1 MEILESFVWIA
12 VGFVPMLCAMELAWR
27 LDKKVRLKE
36 TTIKGVPPNADLAD
50 IMIRNVIKRILK
62 R

>member
-36 TTIKGVPPNADLAD
+36 TTIKEEPPNAVL
-50 IMIRNVIKRILK
+50 R
-62 R
+62 